1 MGRKKIFN
9 KYDLSGQY
17 GVGFTTNTKSRF
29 YFDKEDYDLIKNY
42 SWNEHILQNGYHALE
57 AWSSERKSIVRMSWI
72 ICGKWYDHI
81 NHNPLDNRKE
91 NLRAA
96 TQIQNI
102 YNRSKQRTNKSG
114 VIGVY
119 WMKDRNKWRAQLRKD
134 GKIMMSAQFES
145 FDEAVSERL
154 KAEQKYFG
162 EFSPQLQG
170 VTV

>member
-17 GVGFTTNTKSRF
+17 GVGFTTNTNSRF
-29 YFDKEDYDLIKNY
+29 YFDIEDFDLIKDY

-57 AWSSERKSIVRMSWI
+57 AWSSEQKSIVRMSWI
-72 ICGKWYDHI
+72 ICGKGYDHI

-91 NLRAA
+91 NLRTA
-96 TQIQNI
+96 TQVQNI
-102 YNRSKQRTNKSG
+102 YNRGKQRTNKSG

-119 WMKDRNKWRAQLRKD
+119 WMKDRNKWRAQLRKY
-134 GKIMMSAQFES
+134 GKIVMSAQFDS
-145 FDEAVSERL
+145 FDEAVAERL

-162 EFSPQLQG
+162 AFSPQLQG